1 MDIISDRWDNKIY
14 ITDERWEHIYE
25 RHPEIVGHEE
35 LVLRALHLG
44 KRKQLPL
51 EPNVYKYSAFYDGLP
66 EGNTQ
71 IVVVVKF
78 THKRNEDRQEIVNN
92 FVITAYMK

>member
-1 MDIISDRWDNKIY
+1 MDIISDHWDNEIY

-35 LVLRALHLG
+35 LVLKTLHLG

-51 EPNVYKYSAFYDGLP
+51 DPNIFKYSTFYDNLP
-66 EGNTQ
+66 EDHTQ

-78 THKRNEDRQEIVNN
+78 GQKLNEKGQVVENN
-92 FVITAYMK
+92 FVITAYMR